1 MKKTMLRLAV
11 TAGVLVLLACG
22 AYALSSGDSLISLSY
37 LKNTFIPS
45 AVEQGTTAANEKLQ
59 QTYDEAKSTLDALQ
73 QQYLG
78 QGSGSTPSGS
88 YSATLQ
94 PRDWKG
100 GDKLELTTGSGLFV
114 FSGTATVTHTGAF
127 IDVTEGS
134 EVSSGSRLT
143 EGHRYLVGEDT
154 SAAVSVSSGA
164 AQMGVQGN
172 YAYTAGTGSPIPFYD
187 VSTQDWFYTQVC
199 YAYENGL
206 FSGVDTV
213 HFGPYEA
220 MDRAMLMTVLYRLA
234 GAPEDE
240 LLSADASFSDV
251 SSSAWYAAYVKWGAE
266 QGITAGTGPN
276 TFGPELKVTREQI
289 VVLLHSFVRNYLGQ
303 SADARADLSGY
314 QDLSKTSAWARDA
327 FAWAVAEGIVSSTS
341 SSSLTLSPQN
351 SATRAE
357 VAAMLRVFA
366 EKFTA

>member
-1 MKKTMLRLAV
+1 MKKTIFRLAV
-11 TAGVLVLLACG
+11 MAGILVLLACG
-22 AYALSSGDSLISLSY
+22 AYALNSGDSLISLSY

-45 AVEQGTTAANEKLQ
+45 AMEQGTEAANEKLQ
-59 QTYDEAKSTLDALQ
+59 ETYDQVKSTLDALQ
-73 QQYLG
+73 QEYLG
-78 QGSGSTPSGS
+78 QGTGTSSGS
-88 YSATLQ
+88 YSASFQ
-94 PRDWKG
+94 PQSWKG
-100 GDKLELTTGSGLFV
+100 GDTLSLTTGSGLFF
-114 FSGTATVTHTGAF
+114 FSGSATVTHNGAF

-134 EVSSGSRLT
+134 ELPSGSRLT
-143 EGHRYLVGEDT
+143 EGHRYLTGEDT
-154 SAAVSVSSGA
+154 NAKISVGSGA

-172 YAYTAGTGSPIPFYD
+172 YTYTAGSGSAIPFYD

-206 FSGVDTV
+206 FSGVDAV

-251 SSSAWYAAYVKWGAE
+251 SDSAWYASYVKWGAE

-314 QDLSKTSAWARDA
+314 QDLSKVSDWARDA

-341 SSSLTLSPQN
+341 SGSLTLSPQN

-357 VAAMLRVFA
+357 VAAMLCVFA

>member
-1 MKKTMLRLAV
+1 MKKTILRLTV
-11 TAGVLVLLACG
+11 TAGVLILLACG

-37 LKNTFIPS
+37 LNNTFVPS

-59 QTYDEAKSTLDALQ
+59 ETYDEAKRTLDALQ
-73 QQYLG
+73 QEYLG
-78 QGSGSTPSGS
+78 QGSSASSGNYSTSLKPQNWKSGD
-88 YSATLQ
+88 T
-94 PRDWKG
+94 
-100 GDKLELTTGSGLFV
+100 LELTTGSGLFV
-114 FSGTATVTHTGAF
+114 FSGTATVTHNGAF

-134 EVSSGSRLT
+134 EIASGSRLT
-143 EGHRYLVGEDT
+143 EGHRYLTGEDT
-154 SAAVSVSSGA
+154 SAVISVGSGA
-164 AQMGVQGN
+164 AQMGIQGS
-172 YAYTAGTGSPIPFYD
+172 YTYKAGSGSPIPFYD
-187 VSTQDWFYTQVC
+187 VSTQDWFYTQVS
-199 YAYENGL
+199 YVYEKGL
-206 FSGVDTV
+206 FSGVDAV

-240 LLSADASFSDV
+240 LLSADVSFSDV
-251 SSSAWYAAYVKWGAE
+251 SDSAWYAAYVKWGAD
-266 QGITAGTGPN
+266 QGITAGTSAT
-276 TFGPELKVTREQI
+276 TFSPEQKVTREQI

-303 SADARADLSGY
+303 SADVRADLSGY

>member
-1 MKKTMLRLAV
+1 MKKKVLRLAV
-11 TAGVLVLLACG
+11 TAGVLLVLACG

-37 LKNTFIPS
+37 LNNTVIPS
-45 AVEQGTTAANEKLQ
+45 AVSQGTTAANQKLQ
-59 QTYDEAKSTLDALQ
+59 EAYDQAKSTLDALQ
-73 QQYLG
+73 QGYLG
-78 QGSGSTPSGS
+78 QSTGTSGS
-88 YSATLQ
+88 YSTSFQ
-94 PRDWKG
+94 PREWKG
-100 GDKLELTTGSGLFV
+100 GDKVELTTGSGLFV
-114 FSGTATVTHTGAF
+114 LSGTAVVIHNGAF

-134 EVSSGSRLT
+134 EIASGSRLT
-143 EGHRYLVGEDT
+143 TGHRYLTGEDT
-154 SAAVSVSSGA
+154 TAFISVSSGA
-164 AQMGVQGN
+164 AQMGVQGS
-172 YAYTAGTGSPIPFYD
+172 YTYTAGSGSAIPFYD

-206 FSGVDTV
+206 FSGVDAT

-220 MDRAMLMTVLYRLA
+220 MNRAMLMTVLYRLA
-234 GAPEDE
+234 GSPEDE

-251 SSSAWYAAYVKWGAE
+251 PDSAWYAAYVKWGAD

-314 QDLSKTSAWARDA
+314 QDLSQASVWARDS
-327 FAWAVAEGIVSSTS
+327 FAWAVAEGIVGSTS
-341 SSSLTLSPQN
+341 SSTLTLSPQN

>member
-1 MKKTMLRLAV
+1 MKKTAFRLAAM
-11 TAGVLVLLACG
+11 AGVLILLACG
-22 AYALSSGDSLISLSY
+22 AYALGSGDSLISLSY
-37 LKNTFIPS
+37 LNNTFLPS
-45 AVEQGTTAANEKLQ
+45 AVEQGTAAADGKLQ
-59 QTYDEAKSTLDALQ
+59 ETYDEAKSTLDALQ

-78 QGSGSTPSGS
+78 QSGTASGS

-100 GDKLELTTGSGLFV
+100 GDKLELTTGSGLFL
-114 FSGTATVTHTGAF
+114 FSGSVTVTHNGAF

-134 EVSSGSRLT
+134 EISSGSRLT

-154 SAAVSVSSGA
+154 SASVSVSSGA
-164 AQMGVQGN
+164 AQIGVQGS
-172 YAYTAGTGSPIPFYD
+172 YVYTAGGGSAIPFYD

-206 FSGVDTV
+206 FSGVDAV

-220 MDRAMLMTVLYRLA
+220 MDRAMLMTVLYQLA

-240 LLSADASFSDV
+240 LLSADASFRDV
-251 SSSAWYAAYVKWGAE
+251 PDSAWYAAYVKWGAE

-276 TFGPELKVTREQI
+276 TFGPEQKVTREQI
-289 VVLLHSFVRNYLGQ
+289 VVLLYSFVRNYLGQ

-314 QDLSKTSAWARDA
+314 QDLSSASAWAQDA

-341 SSSLTLSPQN
+341 SGSLTLSPQN

>member
-22 AYALSSGDSLISLSY
+22 AYALNSGDSLISLSY

-45 AVEQGTTAANEKLQ
+45 AVEQGTAAANEKLQ
-59 QTYDEAKSTLDALQ
+59 ETYDEAKSTLDALQ
-73 QQYLG
+73 QGYLG
-78 QGSGSTPSGS
+78 QSSGTGSGS
-88 YSATLQ
+88 YSASLQ

-100 GDKLELTTGSGLFV
+100 GDKLELTTGSGCF
-114 FSGTATVTHTGAF
+114 FFAGSATVTHNGAV
-127 IDVTEGS
+127 IDVTEGK
-134 EVSSGSRLT
+134 EASSGSRLT
-143 EGHRYLVGEDT
+143 AGHRYLVGEDT
-154 SAAVSVSSGA
+154 KATVSFSSGA
-164 AQMGVQGN
+164 AQMGVQGS
-172 YAYTAGTGSPIPFYD
+172 YTYTAGGGSSIPFYD

-199 YAYENGL
+199 YAYEHGF
-206 FSGVDTV
+206 FSGVDAT
-213 HFGPYEA
+213 HFGPYEP

-234 GAPEDE
+234 GSPEDE
-240 LLSADASFSDV
+240 LLAAEADFSDV
-251 SSSAWYAAYVKWGAE
+251 SDSAWYAGYVKWGAD

-314 QDLSKTSAWARDA
+314 QDLSKTSAWAKDS
-327 FAWAVAEGIVSSTS
+327 FAWAVAEGIVGSTS

-357 VAAMLRVFA
+357 VAAMLRVFT
-366 EKFTA
+366 EKFIV

>member
-1 MKKTMLRLAV
+1 MKKNVLRLAV
-11 TAGVLVLLACG
+11 TAGVLLVLACG

-37 LKNTFIPS
+37 LNNTVIPS
-45 AVEQGTTAANEKLQ
+45 AVNQGTTAANQKLQ
-59 QTYDEAKSTLDALQ
+59 EAYDQAKSTLDALQ
-73 QQYLG
+73 QGYLG
-78 QGSGSTPSGS
+78 QSTGTSGS
-88 YSATLQ
+88 YSATFQ
-94 PRDWKG
+94 PREWKG
-100 GDKLELTTGSGLFV
+100 GDKVELTTGSGLFV
-114 FSGTATVTHTGAF
+114 LSGTAVVTHNGAF

-134 EVSSGSRLT
+134 EIASGSRLT
-143 EGHRYLVGEDT
+143 AGHRYLTGEDT
-154 SAAVSVSSGA
+154 TASVSVSSGA
-164 AQMGVQGN
+164 AQMGVQGS
-172 YAYTAGTGSPIPFYD
+172 YTYTAGSGSAIPFYD

-206 FSGVDTV
+206 FSGVDAT

-220 MDRAMLMTVLYRLA
+220 MNRAMLMTVLYRLA
-234 GAPEDE
+234 GSPEDE

-251 SSSAWYAAYVKWGAE
+251 PDSAWYAAYVKWGSE

-276 TFGPELKVTREQI
+276 TFGPDLKVTREQI

-314 QDLSKTSAWARDA
+314 QDLSQVSVWARDS
-327 FAWAVAEGIVSSTS
+327 FAWAVAEGIVGSTS
-341 SSSLTLSPQN
+341 SSTLTLSPQN